1 MNTRLDCPLDRFLVP
16 ACIGLLLLLMSAAAP
31 AGLTAQAPQY
41 EVILRGGR
49 VFDGTGNPWIRTDV
63 GVSDGRITA
72 VGRLGDATAEREI
85 DVDGLFVMP
94 GIIDIHS
101 HANAGFDDDDPRAR
115 ATINNLMQGI
125 TTVVIGENG
134 SAWSSD
140 SNIQEKAEEWSTNGI
155 GTNAAMLVG
164 LDSVRRQVLDRVNAK
179 PTAAQIV
186 EMRSLVREAMEGG
199 AFGLSSALDYWDG
212 HFATKEE
219 IIPLAEEIAPF
230 GGMYV
235 SHMRSEGTRSLWWVE
250 SHPSRRVTQ
259 LDAVREIIE
268 VGRAAEIPVHI
279 LHIKSTGLPFWGKS
293 QAATALMEEARAEG
307 VDVTANVYPYT
318 ASNPDRST
326 QLFKWQAYLDD
337 SASGLDRSQRMAL
350 IRESMQDD
358 PVFAAKIEKDV
369 YHEILARGGADRMF
383 VTSFAANPAYE
394 GKTLAELAELRQ
406 QSLYDLGKYLQL
418 DNAARILAYTMIEAD
433 IEHYLTRDY
442 IAPATDGGAASDNT
456 HPRAYGTFPRVLRR
470 YVMERKT
477 ITLPFFV
484 RKVTVLP
491 AGILGLDDRGMIK
504 EGYRA
509 DIMVFNPETI
519 RDRATFEQNVYA
531 EGVEYLLVN
540 GKLAVDSGQYTG
552 ELAGEVILRR

>member
-1 MNTRLDCPLDRFLVP
+1 MNARLDSQYVLALF
-16 ACIGLLLLLMSAAAP
+16 ATILLSVLATTP
-31 AGLTAQAPQY
+31 AGLVAQSPEY
-41 EVILRGGR
+41 DVILRGGR
-49 VFDGTGNPWIRTDV
+49 VFDGTGNPWVWADV
-63 GVSDGRITA
+63 GVRDGNIAA
-72 VGRLGDATAEREI
+72 VGRLGEATAEREI
-85 DVDGLFVMP
+85 DAEGLFVMP

-101 HANAGFDDDDPRAR
+101 HANSGFDDDDPRAR

-134 SAWSSD
+134 SAWTSD
-140 SNIQEKAEEWSTNGI
+140 SNIQEKTEEWSTNGI

-164 LDSVRRQVLDRVNAK
+164 LDSIRRQVIDRVDAK
-179 PTAAQIV
+179 PTAEQII
-186 EMRSLVREAMEGG
+186 EMRALVREAMEGG

-212 HFATKEE
+212 HFATTEE

-230 GGMYV
+230 GGIYM

-259 LDAVREIIE
+259 LDAVSEIIE
-268 VGRAAEIPVHI
+268 VGRAADVPVHI
-279 LHIKSTGLPFWGKS
+279 LHIKSTGIPSWGKS
-293 QAATALMEEARAEG
+293 HAATALIEEARAEG
-307 VDVTANVYPYT
+307 VDVTANVYPYI
-318 ASNPDRST
+318 ASNPDRTT

-337 SASGLDRSQRMAL
+337 SAAELTQTERMSL
-350 IRESMQDD
+350 ISERMGAD
-358 PVFAAKIEKDV
+358 PVFAAQIEKDV
-369 YHEILARGGADRMF
+369 YHELLARGGADRMV
-383 VTSFAANPAYE
+383 VTSFSANPAYE
-394 GKTLAELAELRQ
+394 GKTLAQLAELRQ
-406 QSLYDLGKYLQL
+406 ENLYDLGKYLQL
-418 DNAARILAYTMIEAD
+418 DNSARILAYTMIEAD

-442 IAPATDGGAASDNT
+442 IAPATDGGAASEST

-470 YVMERKT
+470 YVMEREV

-509 DIMVFNPETI
+509 DIMVFDPETI
-519 RDRATFEQNVYA
+519 RDRATFEQNAYA

-540 GKLAVDSGQYTG
+540 GKLAVDGGQYTG

>member
-1 MNTRLDCPLDRFLVP
+1 MNARLDSQYVLALF
-16 ACIGLLLLLMSAAAP
+16 ATILLSVLATTP
-31 AGLTAQAPQY
+31 AGLVAQSPEY
-41 EVILRGGR
+41 DVILRGGR
-49 VFDGTGNPWIRTDV
+49 VFDGTGNPWVWADV
-63 GVSDGRITA
+63 GVRDGNIAA
-72 VGRLGDATAEREI
+72 VGRLGEATAEREI
-85 DVDGLFVMP
+85 DAEGLFVMP

-101 HANAGFDDDDPRAR
+101 HANSGFDDDDPRAR

-134 SAWSSD
+134 SAWTSD
-140 SNIQEKAEEWSTNGI
+140 SNIQEKTEEWSTNGI

-164 LDSVRRQVLDRVNAK
+164 LDSIRRQVIDRVDAK
-179 PTAAQIV
+179 PTAEQII
-186 EMRSLVREAMEGG
+186 EMRALVREAMEGG

-212 HFATKEE
+212 HFATTEE

-230 GGMYV
+230 GGIYV

-259 LDAVREIIE
+259 LDAVSEIIE
-268 VGRAAEIPVHI
+268 VGRAADVPVHI
-279 LHIKSTGLPFWGKS
+279 LHIKSTGIPSWGKS
-293 QAATALMEEARAEG
+293 HAATALIEEARAEG
-307 VDVTANVYPYT
+307 VDVTANVYPYI
-318 ASNPDRST
+318 ASNPDRTT

-337 SASGLDRSQRMAL
+337 SAAELTQTERMSL
-350 IRESMQDD
+350 ISERMGAD
-358 PVFAAKIEKDV
+358 PVFAAQIEKDV
-369 YHEILARGGADRMF
+369 YHELLARGGADRMV
-383 VTSFAANPAYE
+383 VTSFSANPAYE
-394 GKTLAELAELRQ
+394 GKTLAQLAELRQ
-406 QSLYDLGKYLQL
+406 ENLYDLGKYLQL
-418 DNAARILAYTMIEAD
+418 DNSARILAYTMIEAD

-442 IAPATDGGAASDNT
+442 IAPATDGGAASEST

-470 YVMERKT
+470 YVMEREV

-509 DIMVFNPETI
+509 DIMVFDPETI
-519 RDRATFEQNVYA
+519 RDRATFEQNAYA

-540 GKLAVDSGQYTG
+540 GKLAVDGGQYTG

>member
-1 MNTRLDCPLDRFLVP
+1 MNARLDPRYVVAFV
-16 ACIGLLLLLMSAAAP
+16 ALLLLAIATAAP
-31 AGLTAQAPQY
+31 AGLTAQVPEY
-41 EVILRGGR
+41 DVILRGGR
-49 VFDGTGNPWIRTDV
+49 VFDGTGNPWIRADV
-63 GVSDGRITA
+63 GVSDGRIAA
-72 VGRLGDATAEREI
+72 VGRLGDATAERDI
-85 DVDGLFVMP
+85 DVEGLFVMP

-140 SNIQEKAEEWSTNGI
+140 SNIQEKAEEWTTNGI
-155 GTNAAMLVG
+155 GTNAAMMVG
-164 LDSVRRQVLDRVNAK
+164 LDSIRRQVLDRVDAK

-186 EMRSLVREAMEGG
+186 EMRALVREAMEGG
-199 AFGLSSALDYWDG
+199 AFGLSSALDYWGG
-212 HFATKEE
+212 HFATTEE
-219 IIPLAEEIAPF
+219 IIPLAEEVAPF
-230 GGMYV
+230 GGIYV

-250 SHPSRRVTQ
+250 SYPSRRITQ
-259 LDAVREIIE
+259 LDAVSEIID
-268 VGRAAEIPVHI
+268 VGRAAGIPVHI

-293 QAATALMEEARAEG
+293 HLATDLIEEARAEG
-307 VDVTANVYPYT
+307 IDVTANIYPYT
-318 ASNPDRST
+318 ASNPDRNT

-350 IRESMQDD
+350 IRERMQDD
-358 PVFAAKIEKDV
+358 PVFAAQLEKDV

-383 VTSFAANPAYE
+383 VTSFETNPAYE

-470 YVMERKT
+470 YVMEREV

-491 AGILGLDDRGMIK
+491 ASILGLEDRGMIK

-509 DIMVFNPETI
+509 DIMVFDPETI
-519 RDRATFEQNVYA
+519 RDRATFEKNVYS

-540 GKLAVDSGQYTG
+540 GKLAVDGGQYTG

>member
-1 MNTRLDCPLDRFLVP
+1 V
-16 ACIGLLLLLMSAAAP
+16 
-31 AGLTAQAPQY
+31 GLTAQTPEY
-41 EVILRGGR
+41 DVILRGGR
-49 VFDGTGNPWIRTDV
+49 LFDGTGNPWVRADV
-63 GVSDGRITA
+63 AVRDGLIAA
-72 VGRLGDATAEREI
+72 VGRLGDATARREI
-85 DVDGLFVMP
+85 DVDDLFVMP

-125 TTVVIGENG
+125 TTVLIGENG

-140 SNIQEKAEEWSTNGI
+140 SNIQEKTEEWSTNGI

-164 LDSVRRQVLDRVNAK
+164 LDSVRRQVIDRVDAR
-179 PTAAQIV
+179 PTAAQLV
-186 EMRSLVREAMEGG
+186 EMRALVREAMEGG
-199 AFGLSSALDYWDG
+199 AFGLSSALDYWGG
-212 HFATKEE
+212 HFATTEE
-219 IIPLAEEIAPF
+219 IIPLAEEVAPF

-250 SHPSRRVTQ
+250 SYPSRRVTQ
-259 LDAVREIIE
+259 LDAVSEIID
-268 VGRAAEIPVHI
+268 VGRAAGIPVHI
-279 LHIKSTGLPFWGKS
+279 LHIKSTGIPFWGKS
-293 QAATALMEEARAEG
+293 QAATALIEEARAEG
-307 VDVTANVYPYT
+307 IDVTANVYPYT
-318 ASNPDRST
+318 ASNPDRTT
-326 QLFKWQAYLDD
+326 QLFKWSAYLDD
-337 SASGLDRSQRMAL
+337 SANELDRSQRMAL
-350 IRESMQDD
+350 IRERMQGD
-358 PVFAAKIEKDV
+358 PVFAAQVEKDV

-383 VTSFAANPAYE
+383 VTDFAANPAYK
-394 GKTLAELAELRQ
+394 GKTLAELSELRQ
-406 QSLYDLGKYLQL
+406 ETLYDLGKYLQL
-418 DNAARILAYTMIEAD
+418 DNAARILSYTMIEAD

-470 YVMERKT
+470 YVMEREV

-491 AGILGLDDRGMIK
+491 ASILGLDDRGMIK

-509 DIMVFNPETI
+509 DIMVFDPETI
-519 RDRATFEQNVYA
+519 RDRATFERNAYS

-540 GKLAVDSGQYTG
+540 GRLAIDGGQYTG

>member
-1 MNTRLDCPLDRFLVP
+1 MNARLDSQYVLALF
-16 ACIGLLLLLMSAAAP
+16 ATILLSVLATTP
-31 AGLTAQAPQY
+31 AGLVAQSPEY
-41 EVILRGGR
+41 DVILRGGR
-49 VFDGTGNPWIRTDV
+49 VFDGTGNPWVWADV
-63 GVSDGRITA
+63 GVRDGNIAA
-72 VGRLGDATAEREI
+72 VGRLGEATAEREI
-85 DVDGLFVMP
+85 DAEGLFVMP

-134 SAWSSD
+134 SAWTSD
-140 SNIQEKAEEWSTNGI
+140 SNIQEKTEEWSTNGI

-164 LDSVRRQVLDRVNAK
+164 LDSIRRQVIDRVDAK
-179 PTAAQIV
+179 PTAEQIV
-186 EMRSLVREAMEGG
+186 EMRALVREAMEGG

-212 HFATKEE
+212 HFATTEE

-230 GGMYV
+230 GGIYM

-259 LDAVREIIE
+259 LDAVSEIIE
-268 VGRAAEIPVHI
+268 VGRAADVPVHI
-279 LHIKSTGLPFWGKS
+279 LHIKSTGIPSWGKS
-293 QAATALMEEARAEG
+293 HAATALIEEARAEG
-307 VDVTANVYPYT
+307 VDVTANVYPYI
-318 ASNPDRST
+318 ASNPDRTT

-337 SASGLDRSQRMAL
+337 SAAELTQAERMAL
-350 IRESMQDD
+350 ISERMGAD
-358 PVFAAKIEKDV
+358 PVFAAQIEKDV
-369 YHEILARGGADRMF
+369 YHELLARGGADRMV
-383 VTSFAANPAYE
+383 VTSFSANPAYE
-394 GKTLAELAELRQ
+394 GKTLAQLAELRQ
-406 QSLYDLGKYLQL
+406 ENLYDLGKYLQL
-418 DNAARILAYTMIEAD
+418 DNSARILAYTMIEAD

-442 IAPATDGGAASDNT
+442 IAPATDGGAASEST

-470 YVMERKT
+470 YVMEREV

-509 DIMVFNPETI
+509 DIMVFDPETI
-519 RDRATFEQNVYA
+519 RDRATFEQNAYA

-540 GKLAVDSGQYTG
+540 GKLAVDGGQYTG